1 MLSSLHEDLIN
12 EYVFRY
18 PYIQITGFK
27 RLLKK
32 IYKSRTG
39 YKDIPE
45 IDCEY
50 RETDNCDPDTCCLSL
65 RNDCLNDRSGY
76 DILKKI
82 RLKPDA
88 YHYCSFCSSLR
99 VIEVVVSNNIDKK
112 IGDYLDLFWWLDEIY
127 ISLAVTEIDRYN
139 VARDKK
145 IFNLAYKE
153 LGAILSDDIIAY
165 TCY

>member
-1 MLSSLHEDLIN
+1 
-12 EYVFRY
+12 
-18 PYIQITGFK
+18 
-27 RLLKK
+27 
-32 IYKSRTG
+32 
-39 YKDIPE
+39 
-45 IDCEY
+45 
-50 RETDNCDPDTCCLSL
+50 
-65 RNDCLNDRSGY
+65 
-76 DILKKI
+76 
-82 RLKPDA
+82 
-88 YHYCSFCSSLR
+88 
-99 VIEVVVSNNIDKK
+99 VVVSNNIDKK